1 MQKLMQWLGNKF
13 GAMLTALG
21 AIESADENAT
31 ENRASGVI
39 NANSRITAI
48 GLLYTGVIGLI
59 DLAAAKGMNFD
70 FFYLLGCAFVGWAG
84 GARSATV
91 VTLIA
96 GVFTYL
102 DGVHFM
108 AAALPPW
115 VVYWNSVIRVLGFAA
130 VGWLAAEV
138 GRLTRSLERTVQERT
153 GRLQSEVIEHKETS
167 ARLRETLQLF
177 RQVTENITEVFWVT
191 DTA

>member
-1 MQKLMQWLGNKF
+1 MLSGRMQKLMQWLGNRF
-13 GAMLTALG
+13 GAVLALVG
-21 AIESADENAT
+21 PANKSDKEASEGGSSLVSNTNARVT
-31 ENRASGVI
+31 S
-39 NANSRITAI
+39 I
-48 GLLYTGVIGLI
+48 GLFYTGVIGLI

-138 GRLTRSLERTVQERT
+138 GRLTRSLERTVEERT
-153 GRLQSEVIEHKETS
+153 SRLQSEVEEHKETS
-167 ARLRETLQLF
+167 AR
-177 RQVTENITEVFWVT
+177 
-191 DTA
+191 